1 MTLGKTGKRC
11 LVYVVVLSLALCLP
25 VSANK
30 FGNKIDVAGMKEI
43 EAAAAESF
51 PLAITEKKV
60 VEECIDTEDLFEET
74 DVLSF
79 TVENRSGKT
88 VTGYTIKFV
97 AYNDEEITTDI
108 SGNLIS
114 SSSLYD
120 SPEIFTLDKTGLE
133 LADGEKSVVSVP
145 VSFSR
150 FVGVRAMISDYT
162 DDTGTVTKNPDYPN
176 WENLAFGLAAGNVTE
191 LD

>member
-11 LVYVVVLSLALCLP
+11 LAYVVVLSLALCLP

-60 VEECIDTEDLFEET
+60 VEECITTTEMNDPT

-79 TVENRSGKT
+79 TVENRSGGT
-88 VTGYTIKFV
+88 VTGFTIKFV
-97 AYNDEEITTDI
+97 AYNEDEKTTDI
-108 SGNLIS
+108 KWSRVA
-114 SSSLYD
+114 SLNVNE
-120 SPEIFTLDKTGLE
+120 SPEIFTLDKTDLE
-133 LADGEKSVVSVP
+133 LADGEMTVVSVP
-145 VSFSR
+145 VSFR
-150 FVGVRAMISDYT
+150 LFVGVRAMISDYT
-162 DDTGTVTKNPDYPN
+162 DDTGTVTKNPGYPN